1 MEPFRKNHIDIQLL
15 CNDETPH
22 SYVCALWF
30 LKQLD
35 VYFLLFDG
43 WVVDACQLFDDIGWV
58 ADATSARPF
67 IKWFCSGAIR
77 SKYLAHAQPNP
88 HEMLP
93 QHPAFHDSAYPKR
106 MLDKRV
112 AILFCAT
119 WTCVLF
125 GKGGMM
131 SMVVKS
137 KTKDSVKCEV
147 VDGGELKSR

>member
-35 VYFLLFDG
+35 VYFILFDG

-93 QHPAFHDSAYPKR
+93 QHPTFHDIALSTPN
-106 MLDKRV
+106 L
-112 AILFCAT
+112 ILLMIIGFT
-119 WTCVLF
+119 NRQLSSTCNQHI
-125 GKGGMM
+125 M
-131 SMVVKS
+131 
-137 KTKDSVKCEV
+137 
-147 VDGGELKSR
+147 